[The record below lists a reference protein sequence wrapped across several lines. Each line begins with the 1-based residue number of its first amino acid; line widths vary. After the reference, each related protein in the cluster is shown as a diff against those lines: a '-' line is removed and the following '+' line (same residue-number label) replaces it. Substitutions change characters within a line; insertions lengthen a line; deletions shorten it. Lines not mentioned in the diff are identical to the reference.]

1 MCFICKKSGAGCV
14 RSLLCILFIPF
25 EKAGVWLTAYSFM
38 SQQNCARVIFTWERL
53 ISYNRITSV
62 WSEWA
67 VCTVCPYKDPWLTVF
82 CFFCLF
88 VFSED
93 FCVPLHD
100 NDTFP
105 PPPPI
110 HSLRSFSRKRQSA
123 LSSSQP
129 TLLLSVG
136 SISQTSPFRWLYSQC
151 IWKCTS
157 FFFFFYPGGTRLML
171 HGCEDAEWEAWL
183 KERKKKKKKK
193 QWLHA
198 GRASICM
205 KDKLWW
211 WFHSGEHCWTT
222 GKQPAIEIIKRELL
236 SISILKWLLFYQ
248 PRTSVGVGD
257 TGSAAVLT
265 PFILFPLEK

>member
-93 FCVPLHD
+93 FCMPLHD
-100 NDTFP
+100 NYTF

-157 FFFFFYPGGTRLML
+157 FFFLFLPRWHTS
-171 HGCEDAEWEAWL
+171 DVAWL
-183 KERKKKKKKK
+183 WGYRMWSITKRKKKKEKKRSSDSMLDEPAFVWRTNFDDDFT
-193 QWLHA
+193 QESTAEQQENNQPL
-198 GRASICM
+198 
-205 KDKLWW
+205 KLLKESFYPSQFWND
-211 WFHSGEHCWTT
+211 FSFTSQEHLW
-222 GKQPAIEIIKRELL
+222 
-236 SISILKWLLFYQ
+236 
-248 PRTSVGVGD
+248 V
-257 TGSAAVLT
+257 
-265 PFILFPLEK
+265 